1 MILNVYLCLLQNNKA
16 KILIPHINKCF
27 VWFIFYNKVLLIIS
41 LWVEENI
48 EMQFPN
54 LAIIVT
60 HLFWKGCS

>member
-27 VWFIFYNKVLLIIS
+27 VWFICYNKVLLIIS

-48 EMQFPN
+48 EM
-54 LAIIVT
+54 
-60 HLFWKGCS
+60 